1 MVRFALLV
9 ALLTG
14 GWAAITA
21 LADAPAPAPA
31 AEKLDPA
38 GVDFF
43 EKKVRPVFV
52 SYCYECHSAKAD
64 KLKGGLRLDSKVGL
78 MHGGD
83 SGPAIVPGKPNESR
97 LIKAIRLS
105 EPDLK
110 MPPKR
115 PLPPEIVA
123 DLEKWVAM

>member
-1 MVRFALLV
+1 MFRCSFLLM
-9 ALLTG
+9 LLMCG
-14 GWAAITA
+14 LPAAIA
-21 LADAPAPAPA
+21 LADTPTPPA
-31 AEKLDPA
+31 APLDPA
-38 GVDFF
+38 GIEFF

-52 SYCYECHSAKAD
+52 TYCYECHSAHAE

-78 MHGGD
+78 MHGGE

-115 PLPPEIVA
+115 PLPP
-123 DLEKWVAM
+123 